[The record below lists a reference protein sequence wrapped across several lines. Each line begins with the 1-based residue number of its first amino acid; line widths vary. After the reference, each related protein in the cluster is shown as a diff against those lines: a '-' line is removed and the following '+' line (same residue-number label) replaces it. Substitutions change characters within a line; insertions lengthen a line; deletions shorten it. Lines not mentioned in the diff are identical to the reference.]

1 MRALTEREKPEV
13 NRHKMCPI
21 PNTSPHLLSC
31 QNEET
36 NVEIWGK
43 DPFSSADI
51 KLSWCPHWIPKANL
65 IGRPVDL
72 NAAQGHFRH
81 RDTHP
86 QAAQSDFLTEIS
98 LRKLLNR

>member
-1 MRALTEREKPEV
+1 MSALTEREKPEV

-51 KLSWCPHWIPKANL
+51 KM
-65 IGRPVDL
+65 
-72 NAAQGHFRH
+72 
-81 RDTHP
+81 
-86 QAAQSDFLTEIS
+86 
-98 LRKLLNR
+98 